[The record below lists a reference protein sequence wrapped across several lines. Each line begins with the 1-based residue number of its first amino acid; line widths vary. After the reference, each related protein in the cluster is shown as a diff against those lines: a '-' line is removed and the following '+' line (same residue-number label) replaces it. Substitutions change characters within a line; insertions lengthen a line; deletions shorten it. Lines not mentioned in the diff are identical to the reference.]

1 MNRSILK
8 PDIDVLFCLLA
19 ETAAI
24 RAEIIKETWNYPQK
38 HRLSCTEAW
47 QRTIQDL
54 VTSQRNRLY
63 ASLFSMLTSDV
74 MKMKYPDIV
83 EIEQMDVSEIKKI
96 TIILIIIGLP
106 AETIAD
112 LIILNTGYVYAVL
125 MENAKIFK

>member
-8 PDIDVLFCLLA
+8 PDIDVLITLLA

-24 RAEIIKETWNYPQK
+24 RAEIIKETWHYPQK
-38 HRLSCTEAW
+38 HRLSSTAAW

-63 ASLFSMLTSDV
+63 SSLFNMLTSDV

-83 EIEQMDVSEIKKI
+83 QIEQLDISEIKKI

-106 AETIAD
+106 AEIIAD
-112 LIILNTGYVYAVL
+112 MTILSSGYVYTIL
-125 MENAKIFK
+125 KEYPDIFK

>member
-1 MNRSILK
+1 
-8 PDIDVLFCLLA
+8 
-19 ETAAI
+19 
-24 RAEIIKETWNYPQK
+24 
-38 HRLSCTEAW
+38 
-47 QRTIQDL
+47 
-54 VTSQRNRLY
+54 
-63 ASLFSMLTSDV
+63 MLTSDV